1 MKISQFS
8 NRSRFP
14 LITAGQHPAICT
26 GVVDLGTQTSIFD
39 GKPSIGRKLMVFFN
53 VLDQVN
59 PKSGKPLGIAEMRSA
74 TMHPQ
79 ARLRRDVEG
88 WLGAFAD
95 QGAAND
101 FDLKQLVGRQCQLI
115 IKHTDNQVA
124 PRPIIK
130 AILPPMSNVITS
142 LAMNDDNMY
151 FSLDKPDMYT
161 FEQLP
166 GRVQRMIEASPE
178 WQTIVSAA

>member
-1 MKISQFS
+1 MRISQFN
-8 NRSRFP
+8 NRAAFP

-26 GVVDLGTQTSIFD
+26 GVVDLGTQTSVFD
-39 GKPSIGRKLMVFFN
+39 GKPSIGRKLMKYFN

-59 PKSGKPLGIAEMRSA
+59 PKTGRPLSLAEMRSA
-74 TMHPQ
+74 TMHPKG
-79 ARLRRDVEG
+79 RLRREMESWIG
-88 WLGAFAD
+88 PFPD

-101 FDLKQLVGRQCQLI
+101 FDLKELVGRQCQLI
-115 IKHTDNQVA
+115 IKHTDNPVA
-124 PRPIIK
+124 PRAVIE
-130 AILPPMSNVITS
+130 AILPPLSNVITS

-151 FSLDKPDMYT
+151 FSLDKPDMYV